1 MTTTNFKLGDEQ
13 PTYLSVNRE
22 SMAVAE
28 KWGRGGAATST
39 ASNHAA
45 TGETSPNAL
54 MEAIKKSSI
63 HFGNEKTQYSSVC
76 NSEFVYRGVGGE
88 EYLKRKQDIQDM
100 TYTLRK
106 HNFTLGDE
114 RYVRRL

>member
-1 MTTTNFKLGDEQ
+1 
-13 PTYLSVNRE
+13 
-22 SMAVAE
+22 MAVAE
-28 KWGRGGAATST
+28 KWGRGGATS
-39 ASNHAA
+39 SHNA
-45 TGETSPNAL
+45 TGAPSPNAL
-54 MEAIKKSSI
+54 KEAIKKSSI

-76 NSEFVYRGVGGE
+76 NSEFVYRGVGGD

-114 RYVRRL
+114 RYLVALHCVT